1 MHRRGSLNTTS
12 RGVRIM
18 QFKNAIGCSFWLIKI
33 KGAEISDMEQQEP
46 SYTAVL
52 LVEIYILKSISIA
65 IEKFPV
71 K

>member
-1 MHRRGSLNTTS
+1 
-12 RGVRIM
+12 M
-18 QFKNAIGCSFWLIKI
+18 QFKTAIGCSFWLIKI